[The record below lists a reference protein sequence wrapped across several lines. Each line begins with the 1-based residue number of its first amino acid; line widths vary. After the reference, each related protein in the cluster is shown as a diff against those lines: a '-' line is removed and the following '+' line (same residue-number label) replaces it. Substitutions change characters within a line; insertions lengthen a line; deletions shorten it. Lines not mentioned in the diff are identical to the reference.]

1 MFHIVDVDVLNV
13 LFVCSYLLGIG
24 CSPTGCCLSHFVD
37 LVFNYRYYIVRLLV
51 YWLETLFFLLLHLI
65 YCVLGVVFIGTMSLS
80 L

>member
-37 LVFNYRYYIVRLLV
+37 LVFNYRYCSIVGLLV
-51 YWLETLFFLLLHLI
+51 RDF
-65 YCVLGVVFIGTMSLS
+65 VFSTSSFGIDY
-80 L
+80 